1 MFGVERGASPPS
13 CWLRRRF
20 VPIADS
26 ASGAVPPPA
35 IALQKP
41 TTWVEC
47 PPRDTQPFTLDQ
59 LYFSQV
65 IFLSVIGLYFCF
77 LHGRPL
83 ASSLQKGA
91 ESIRGNLT
99 VAMYQTFRQ
108 NYEKTDLWSKTCKT
122 ALFAK
127 KCMKP
132 HFVGHNSETKG
143 RTCLWLT
150 SKLLQRGI
158 QMPCIKK
165 HVSTEKIK
173 RSSPNSRFWGNIW
186 ECAKTKWQSELVIL
200 QTSFGREVGYG
211 IFPWCLKAKLEIPQ

>member
-26 ASGAVPPPA
+26 ASGALPPPA

-47 PPRDTQPFTLDQ
+47 PPRDTQPF
-59 LYFSQV
+59 SQV

-83 ASSLQKGA
+83 ATSLHKG
-91 ESIRGNLT
+91 SRKVLNLSEGI
-99 VAMYQTFRQ
+99 QQWQWQ
-108 NYEKTDLWSKTCKT
+108 NYEKKRTFGRKRV
-122 ALFAK
+122 
-127 KCMKP
+127 KP
-132 HFVGHNSETKG
+132 HFLPKNAWNRILLGICNSETKC
-143 RTCLWLT
+143 RTGLPLT

-158 QMPCIKK
+158 QMPCLKK
-165 HVSTEKIK
+165 HVWTEKNRVIQ
-173 RSSPNSRFWGNIW
+173 PNIW
-186 ECAKTKWQSELVIL
+186 ECAETK
-200 QTSFGREVGYG
+200 
-211 IFPWCLKAKLEIPQ
+211 